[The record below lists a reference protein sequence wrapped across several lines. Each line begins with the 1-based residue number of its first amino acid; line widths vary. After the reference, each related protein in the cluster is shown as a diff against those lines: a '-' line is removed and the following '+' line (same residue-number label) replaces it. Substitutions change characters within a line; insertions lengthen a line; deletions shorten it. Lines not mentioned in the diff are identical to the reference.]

1 MVAVSGSM
9 FPMGIAPNDSARVYE
24 SPDESARRVGA
35 TVQVVDYDFLDT
47 LAIDMVAGRAFSRE
61 FGDDVSDAARPT
73 AGNIIVDEAMVER
86 MGWASTQAAI
96 GKTLYVPG
104 LANGIGHQ
112 ANRIDGRGCCAEQGD
127 VRARLRQ
134 WRSDLSACAEAHRLP
149 AGAHL
154 ARTTGRGARRTG
166 GGMESPRPRHRAGGR
181 AAR

>member
-47 LAIDMVAGRAFSRE
+47 LAVDMVAGRAFSRE

-104 LANGIGHQ
+104 LANGIG
-112 ANRIDGRGCCAEQGD
+112 
-127 VRARLRQ
+127 
-134 WRSDLSACAEAHRLP
+134 
-149 AGAHL
+149 
-154 ARTTGRGARRTG
+154 
-166 GGMESPRPRHRAGGR
+166 PRPTASTVVGVAIRKFPCRANSFSYVPCS
-181 AAR
+181 ARQSFWITIRLGDDWDKD